1 MINME
6 YNTWNNVCE
15 GIFKQSNQTL
25 NKYLQLYPFSILS
38 TEEKEEIKSE
48 EFFNK
53 YIKNGALFRNKLVFD
68 FPRHYIQKSNSSFRN
83 VKLVSPIIHIYLEC
97 VGYHVCNAYTR
108 NSSKTRCYYAGNML
122 ELDFHYKKSYDRFY
136 ADINECTQRY
146 QYYYKFDVTNFFDS
160 IDINILFEQINKNT
174 KIIDSR
180 TALIYKRILQ
190 AIGDGK
196 YPTIEKSC
204 SLSFLATY
212 VYLDLFDSKLEGFLA
227 NLHGIGDYQ
236 LVRYVDDLFVFFNT
250 SDDKLNEV
258 VSNIK
263 NSVIHNY
270 REINLNLNE
279 QKSNYGVSDN
289 ISEELSVALYDH
301 YVNAKEIEISSMFDE
316 NNMKEFVDR
325 LHDVAV
331 VRAHNHDLYK
341 EIKDG
346 VFNITDVKYSS
357 DEIFRYLLYYRDAIF
372 NDEELIR
379 KLKGLINEDYKIIKY
394 DTKNLINMIL
404 NTRNGDLIRSFLNQ
418 IFQNNNLDSFD
429 ITIIIN
435 YLILRGFSHE
445 DLLSKLAEYEPDIFN
460 YINYY
465 CKNSFVKS
473 LLNIDNNS
481 YINLILADEYD
492 FNKDMKVWYIYFMYC
507 YYRNSN
513 DILEAFSYYKS
524 YFDRVTAHLMHYKD
538 IGKARKGKPNYK
550 MYYKEGPIKKAY
562 KKINLPKTIG
572 SIDVLIKTAHD
583 LRNHNPINHSSAE
596 VMDDETLNISEL
608 KNIIDKLECLLEQG
622 FVGEVVNE

>member
-1 MINME
+1 ME
-6 YNTWNNVCE
+6 YSTWNNVCE

-38 TEEKEEIKSE
+38 NEEKEMIKSE
-48 EFFNK
+48 EFFSK
-53 YIKNGALFRNKLVFD
+53 YIKNGALFRNELVFN
-68 FPRHYIQKSNSSFRN
+68 FPRHYIQKNNSSFRN
-83 VKLVSPIIHIYLEC
+83 SKLVSPIIHIYLEC
-97 VGYHVCNAYTR
+97 VGYHVCNKYER
-108 NSSKTRCYYAGNML
+108 NSTRTRCYYAGNML
-122 ELDFHYKKSYDRFY
+122 ELDFHYKKSYERFY
-136 ADINECTQRY
+136 ADVNECTQRY
-146 QYYYKFDVTNFFDS
+146 QYYYKFDVTNFFES
-160 IDINILFEQINKNT
+160 IDINILFEQINNNT
-174 KIIDSR
+174 TIIDSR
-180 TALIYKRILQ
+180 TALIYKRLLQ

-196 YPTIEKSC
+196 YPIIEKSC

-212 VYLDLFDSKLEGFLA
+212 VYSDPFDRKLEGFLA
-227 NLHGIGDYQ
+227 NQDGIGDYQ

-250 SDDKLNEV
+250 SDDKLNDV

-270 REINLNLNE
+270 RDINLNLNE

-301 YVNAKEIEISSMFDE
+301 YVNAQEIEISSMFDE
-316 NNMKEFVDR
+316 NNMKEFIDR

-331 VRAHNHDLYK
+331 KRAHNHDLYK
-341 EIKDG
+341 EIKDA

-357 DEIFRYLLYYRDAIF
+357 DEIFRYLLYYKDAIF

-379 KLKGLINEDYKIIKY
+379 KLKSLFNEDYKIVKY

-435 YLILRGFSHE
+435 YLILRGFSHK
-445 DLLSKLAEYEPDIFN
+445 DLLNKLAEYEPNIYN

-465 CKNSFVKS
+465 CKSSFVKS
-473 LLNIDNNS
+473 LLNTDNNS

-492 FNKDMKVWYIYFMYC
+492 FNGDMKVWYIYFMYR

-524 YFDRVTAHLMHYKD
+524 YFDRVTAHLMNYKG
-538 IGKARKGKPNYK
+538 IEQAGKGKPNYR
-550 MYYKEGPIKKAY
+550 MYYRTGPIKNAY
-562 KKINLPKTIG
+562 KKLNPSDEDDCINDL
-572 SIDVLIKTAHD
+572 IDTAHD

-596 VMDDETLNISEL
+596 VMDDETLSIHEL
-608 KNIIDKLECLLEQG
+608 KNIIAELECLLEQG
-622 FVGEVVNE
+622 FSRKS